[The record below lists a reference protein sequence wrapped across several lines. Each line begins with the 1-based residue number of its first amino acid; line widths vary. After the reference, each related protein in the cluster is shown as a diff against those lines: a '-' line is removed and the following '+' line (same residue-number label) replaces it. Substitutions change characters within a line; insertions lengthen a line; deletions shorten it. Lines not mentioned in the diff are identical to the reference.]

1 MTQDPNEVVHN
12 LSTTIVDEDH
22 VIVKESLLMVE
33 KLLKQGPSAKRY
45 HGVLCS
51 SMDMLHAL
59 VNATCRSFEILARGS
74 KETHQALEDAVER
87 AQKSTNILRMLAE
100 PQKDR
105 DVPRGEKVKMQMTA
119 CCGIVDQKGPA
130 VLSMLLP
137 YQNDRIRN
145 NCLVTIHNI
154 FEGCLYQKQ
163 HYDLAKEQIRQAKG
177 AEYMVNLLKNS
188 NNDKLS
194 VILCDCLYQLAKL
207 DKPTKDIIRIN
218 QGIEC
223 LLHIVQHQQYSNL
236 LKEAFKLLQ
245 VLSTDDDL
253 AKEQIRQAKGAEY
266 MINLLKNSNNDQFS
280 VILCDCLYQLAKL
293 DKPTK
298 DVIRVNQGI
307 ECLLHIVRHQQYLD
321 LIKDAFRLLQVLSTD
336 AECKQ
341 LIHRN
346 FGTDLIAEKLLEFLK
361 QGNAETHRYLYLAAS
376 VIRNISDNV
385 QQFKN
390 EDLVMHALI
399 ETLRFP
405 STPPPSNGREKAT
418 LNHQVCVLDTLGN
431 ILIKMPRFKT
441 KLLNDGMK
449 LFIDILI
456 SCGGG
461 NRGAMNLIEPVLLT
475 IK

>member
-177 AEYMVNLLKNS
+177 AEYM
-188 NNDKLS
+188 
-194 VILCDCLYQLAKL
+194 
-207 DKPTKDIIRIN
+207 
-218 QGIEC
+218 
-223 LLHIVQHQQYSNL
+223 
-236 LKEAFKLLQ
+236 
-245 VLSTDDDL
+245 
-253 AKEQIRQAKGAEY
+253 
-266 MINLLKNSNNDQFS
+266 INLLKNSNNDQFS

-361 QGNAETHRYLYLAAS
+361 QGNVETHRYLYLAAS
-376 VIRNISDNV
+376 VIRNISDSV
-385 QQFKN
+385 EHFKN

-405 STPPPSNGREKAT
+405 SPPPPSNGREKAT

-449 LFIDILI
+449 LFIDILV